1 LAKEIILLVVIA
13 VGSISILLVLLAYL
27 VVRKLL
33 ENSRRQQI
41 NEWKENTAQDVF
53 LFLQDK
59 SHELSFSADSNIER
73 EALEELLTKYTDIL
87 EGDQEKESLRILA
100 AANLTDYYRKNL
112 NARKWSTR
120 MNTLYHI
127 ENFHLLELKE
137 ELIRLAKNGAKQ
149 SKEEKIQI
157 YRILASF
164 QYTGIFMLINQQEY
178 LAEKDYRSILTRLE
192 SHIFDEMIEQFED
205 CVEELKL
212 AILDVMGVKKDLEH
226 IYFLE
231 KIFQTYEGELRL
243 RALKAISNIGI
254 VPNIDKY
261 LPLCQSSVWQERMMA
276 ARLMGFIKQE
286 TALNLLKEL
295 LQDQS
300 WFVRSQA
307 AESIMKFKEGTKVLE
322 DVLQHSKDA
331 FARDMAWEW
340 VNKGII
346 KGAN

>member
-1 LAKEIILLVVIA
+1 MAKEIILLVVVA

-27 VVRKLL
+27 VFRKIM
-33 ENSRRQQI
+33 ENKRRQQI
-41 NEWKENTAQDVF
+41 NNLKENTAQDVF
-53 LFLQDK
+53 LFLQDRTR
-59 SHELSFSADSNIER
+59 ELSFSVDSNIER
-73 EALEELLTKYTDIL
+73 EALEELLTKYTVIL
-87 EGDQEKESLRILA
+87 EGEQERESLRILA

-127 ENFHLLELKE
+127 ESFHLLELKE
-137 ELIRLAKNGAKQ
+137 ELIRLAKNGTKQ

-164 QYTGIFMLINQQEY
+164 QYRGIFMLINQQEY

-192 SHIFDEMIEQFED
+192 SHTFDDIIEQFNE

-212 AILDVMGVKKDLEH
+212 AILDVIGVKKDLEH

-231 KIFQTYEGELRL
+231 NVFQKYEGELRL
-243 RALKAISNIGI
+243 RALKAISKIGI
-254 VPNIDKY
+254 VPNIESY
-261 LPLCQSSVWQERMMA
+261 LSLCQSSVWQERMMA
-276 ARLMGFIKQE
+276 ARLLGFIREE

-295 LQDQS
+295 LHDQS

-307 AESIMKFKEGTKVLE
+307 AESIMKFKDGTKVLE
-322 DVLQHSKDA
+322 EVLQHSKDA

-346 KGAN
+346 KGVN